1 MSDSDS
7 SSLSSAPSTDDETVA
22 ASINRSIGLE
32 KYFKP
37 QEKPAK
43 PASPPPP
50 KRAPSPPHEY
60 VLADNPDIA
69 FIVMFRSR
77 FSDVFPKSLPH
88 YGPQDIENGVTD
100 TVPGDHIER
109 LLCSLIG
116 LCLNRKKD
124 VDKGH
129 YQRALEEVVQTHSSQ
144 WPRAWG
150 GKNPLH
156 GGGSFASLTPTERLS
171 FLKALI
177 LWALSSSDAV
187 QAKLKESYKQSR
199 HDDDL
204 NQPLSV
210 QPWGNDAYK
219 RRYWLIEGRD
229 DTHFRLYRESNPALK
244 NRTWW
249 SVAGT
254 IPELKS
260 VADALA
266 EEKSQHSKR
275 LSEKIYTSIPR
286 FEGSEE
292 KRKRRDYRLARKA
305 AFALPEPGFS
315 LYEGRTRGKKLKY
328 TYSDEDDDFSLDRL
342 PTRKSTRYSR
352 LSTPGE
358 PAGPTFTASG
368 RQVKARIG
376 GSYGESMLSC
386 QRKEVSL
393 PVGNGGHE
401 DGKGDGEN
409 DDDDEEQPLSA
420 DNGRAHRNRAG
431 RLINGAGSHIAGYNA
446 VDEMDEESEAV
457 SSGDERNGGDED
469 KDYGDGDED
478 MSDGDGESSTGD
490 GDGGEDD
497 FDVVESGDGDGA
509 GRNQSLVVQLRYGK
523 GKQHMGNGSSARP
536 QQQVSTANSKS
547 PPDSSIVTSA
557 AGTPSEQPSIQPTAT
572 TTTTG
577 VAVELP
583 GLNHHQQ
590 QPFAVHVPIHNA
602 PAPPIQSDK
611 PTADPQSATHP
622 SASVICSKS
631 KDVLPQVTATDL
643 QMTQMD
649 IDALVSQQQQKLPQ
663 ASDHGQS
670 GFI

>member
-1 MSDSDS
+1 MSGSDS
-7 SSLSSAPSTDDETVA
+7 SSLSSAPSTDDETIA
-22 ASINRSIGLE
+22 ASVNRSIGLE

-37 QEKPAK
+37 KKPAK

-77 FSDVFPKSLPH
+77 FTDVFPKSLPH
-88 YGPQDIENGVTD
+88 YGPQDIERGVTD

-109 LLCSLIG
+109 LLCALIG

-124 VDKGH
+124 VERGH
-129 YQRALEEVVQTHSSQ
+129 YQRALEEVVQTHASQ
-144 WPRAWG
+144 WPRTWG

-156 GGGSFASLTPTERLS
+156 GGGSFAAMNPTERIV

-187 QAKLKESYKQSR
+187 QAKLKESYKQTR

-254 IPELKS
+254 IPELKTI
-260 VADALA
+260 ADSLA

-305 AFALPEPGFS
+305 AFTRPEPGFS

-328 TYSDEDDDFSLDRL
+328 TYSDDEDDDFSSDAL
-342 PTRKSTRYSR
+342 PTRKSARQSR
-352 LSTPGE
+352 FSTPGE
-358 PAGPTFTASG
+358 PVGPTYTASG
-368 RQVKARIG
+368 RQVKARVG
-376 GSYGESMLSC
+376 GSR
-386 QRKEVSL
+386 QRSGL
-393 PVGNGGHE
+393 
-401 DGKGDGEN
+401 
-409 DDDDEEQPLSA
+409 
-420 DNGRAHRNRAG
+420 G
-431 RLINGAGSHIAGYNA
+431 RLSNGTGNHIEGYNE
-446 VDEMDEESEAV
+446 VDEMDEESDAA
-457 SSGDERNGGDED
+457 SSGNEWNGGNED
-469 KDYGDGDED
+469 NDYGDVDEE
-478 MSDGDGESSTGD
+478 MSDVESSPGDGY
-490 GDGGEDD
+490 
-497 FDVVESGDGDGA
+497 GA
-509 GRNQSLVVQLRYGK
+509 GQQSLVVQLRYGK
-523 GKQHMGNGSSARP
+523 AKQGLGSS
-536 QQQVSTANSKS
+536 S
-547 PPDSSIVTSA
+547 PAAPDTH
-557 AGTPSEQPSIQPTAT
+557 PTASKAPS
-572 TTTTG
+572 
-577 VAVELP
+577 VQPIQSQASEESR
-583 GLNHHQQ
+583 Q
-590 QPFAVHVPIHNA
+590 QPFAVIVPVQNETT
-602 PAPPIQSDK
+602 APPPVKSDK
-611 PTADPQSATHP
+611 QIRSPESTDPTTTVSLT
-622 SASVICSKS
+622 SL
-631 KDVLPQVTATDL
+631 KDARQVTNIERQVKEPQVTPMDTDIPPK
-643 QMTQMD
+643 QEN
-649 IDALVSQQQQKLPQ
+649 AHPVSGQNGLLPE
-663 ASDHGQS
+663 HL
-670 GFI
+670 